1 MLQTESAPQSTERKQ
16 RIRKKKHSPLFWIL
30 RILMVVSFCC
40 FLVFLAM
47 LVVPKIQAMSV
58 RNRIPVPGTSNFIAQ
73 TQANPIPAPE
83 AADSSAAPE
92 DADKTE
98 DIEEDEPDTKI
109 GDVNE
114 DGNIDISDIVAVIN
128 QIAGTATYRFADV
141 NNDKKVDIS
150 DIVAIINTIAGQ

>member
-1 MLQTESAPQSTERKQ
+1 MFTGD
-16 RIRKKKHSPLFWIL
+16 PLFNGRMDDF
-30 RILMVVSFCC
+30 RIYNYAL
-40 FLVFLAM
+40 
-47 LVVPKIQAMSV
+47 
-58 RNRIPVPGTSNFIAQ
+58 
-73 TQANPIPAPE
+73 TQE
-83 AADSSAAPE
+83 EVKKVME
-92 DADKTE
+92 DTGELSE